1 MAVQG
6 QIRSKRNMLYHTEY
20 SEGSRTRAADKTG
33 AGRSRKRGVMLMKR
47 ENFGSRLGFLL
58 VSAGCAIGIGNV
70 WRFPYVAGQNGGGV
84 FVLFYLLFLLCMGV
98 PVLTMEL
105 AVGRAGR
112 KSAVG
117 AYRALEKPG
126 SKWHVHGWF
135 CILGCYLLMMYY
147 TTVSGWM
154 LSYFVKFATGTFTGM
169 NADQVAGVFGDMLG
183 NPGEMG
189 FWMAVTV
196 VVGFF
201 ICSRGLQN
209 GLEKI
214 TKWMMA
220 ALLLLILV
228 LAGQSLILP
237 GAKEGLS
244 FYLLPDFKRASEV
257 GLGSVIM
264 AAMNQSFFTLSLGIA
279 AMEIFGSYMSEEH
292 TLAGEAVR
300 ICGLDTLV
308 ALSAGLIIFPAC
320 FSFGVQPDAG
330 PQLIFITL
338 PNVFANMAG
347 GRIWGMLF
355 FLFMSAASFSTVIA
369 VFENL
374 LSSCMDNFG
383 WSRRKASVINCIF
396 VLIASLPCVL
406 GYNVWSNLH
415 IIGARDVLDS
425 EDFLVS
431 NLLLPLGS
439 LVYLLFCVS
448 KWGWGYDKYL
458 AEANKGTGLKMPGAN
473 WAKIYF
479 RYVLPVLILVILIQ
493 GLIG

>member
-1 MAVQG
+1 MQ
-6 QIRSKRNMLYHTEY
+6 
-20 SEGSRTRAADKTG
+20 
-33 AGRSRKRGVMLMKR
+33 R
-47 ENFGSRLGFLL
+47 ESFKSRLGFLL

-70 WRFPYVAGQNGGGV
+70 WRFPYVAGENGGGL
-84 FVLFYLLFLLCMGV
+84 FVLFYLIFLVIMGL
-98 PVLTMEL
+98 PVLTMEF
-105 AVGRAGR
+105 AVGRASR
-112 KSAVG
+112 KSAVLG
-117 AYRALEKPG
+117 YKALEKPG
-126 SKWHVHGWF
+126 SKWHIHGWF
-135 CILGCYLLMMYY
+135 AMAGCYLLMMYY

-154 LSYFVKFATGTFTGM
+154 LSYFYKFATGAFHSGM
-169 NADQVAGVFGDMLG
+169 DTDATSSVFAELLGDPLQMTLWMVIIVVAGFL
-183 NPGEMG
+183 
-189 FWMAVTV
+189 
-196 VVGFF
+196 

-209 GLEKI
+209 GLERISKF
-214 TKWMMA
+214 MML
-220 ALLLLILV
+220 ALLALILILV
-228 LAGQSLILP
+228 IHSLTLS
-237 GAKEGLS
+237 GAKEGLK
-244 FYLLPDFKRASEV
+244 FYLVPNVKTVSEV
-257 GLGSVIM
+257 GLKNVIS
-264 AAMNQSFFTLSLGIA
+264 AAMNQSFFTLSLGVA

-458 AEANKGTGLKMPGAN
+458 AEANNGAGLKMPGAN